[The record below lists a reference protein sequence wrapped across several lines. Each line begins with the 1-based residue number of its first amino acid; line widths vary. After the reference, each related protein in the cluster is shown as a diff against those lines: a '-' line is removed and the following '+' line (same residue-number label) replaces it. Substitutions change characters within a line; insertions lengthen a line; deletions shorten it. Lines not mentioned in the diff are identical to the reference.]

1 MTKTGKQIMNTRF
14 NKEDFT
20 WDGMYLMYKGDF
32 DGAQKMMDVHPTA
45 HPSWAGLNKPA
56 FVARFKYGSYK
67 PWKAWVNFLVKNA
80 SVEEYMRLS
89 SHDHNYMSRY
99 GYETTGSPSHAM
111 EALGYK
117 GKV

>member
-1 MTKTGKQIMNTRF
+1 
-14 NKEDFT
+14 
-20 WDGMYLMYKGDF
+20 
-32 DGAQKMMDVHPTA
+32 
-45 HPSWAGLNKPA
+45 
-56 FVARFKYGSYK
+56 
-67 PWKAWVNFLVKNA
+67 
-80 SVEEYMRLS
+80 VEEYMRLS

>member
-20 WDGMYLMYKGDF
+20 WDGMYLMYKGEHT
-32 DGAQKMMDVHPTA
+32 QSKYYELPCHPTRVGT
-45 HPSWAGLNKPA
+45 PKSE
-56 FVARFKYGSYK
+56 FIARFKYGNYK

-89 SHDHNYMSRY
+89 SHDTQYMSKY
-99 GYETTGSPSHAM
+99 GYETSGSPAHAM
-111 EALGYK
+111 ETLGYK
-117 GKV
+117 GKI

>member
-1 MTKTGKQIMNTRF
+1 MTQTGKQLMNTRF

-32 DGAQKMMDVHPTA
+32 DGAQKMMDVHPNA
-45 HPSWAGLNKPA
+45 HPSWAGLNRPA

-89 SHDHNYMSRY
+89 SHDTQYMSKY
-99 GYETTGSPSHAM
+99 GYETSGSPAHAM
-111 EALGYK
+111 ETLGYK
-117 GKV
+117 GKI